1 MFVCLC
7 VSTADL
13 HVVKTGRSEEHIP
26 LDSKLVLYH
35 DCEEGFSGYTL
46 KPSGSGISMRSLC
59 HMYNQPAQQYTRYT
73 CTTR

>member
-13 HVVKTGRSEEHIP
+13 HVVKTGRSEEYIP

-35 DCEEGFSGYTL
+35 DCEEGFSGY
-46 KPSGSGISMRSLC
+46 SL
-59 HMYNQPAQQYTRYT
+59 
-73 CTTR
+73 